1 LGPRCFGQRT
11 GVRPVHPGREGRSYD
26 LSGQAGPLVEIL
38 RILKDHNIS
47 ANQMVEVR
55 SNPMLCQ
62 QIQAIGGGPPEEL

>member
-1 LGPRCFGQRT
+1 
-11 GVRPVHPGREGRSYD
+11 V
-26 LSGQAGPLVEIL
+26 VEIL